1 MMKDFTTPCLL
12 FLLACGNTDNEDT
25 AQVQEWLSAPLE
37 SKSGNCPIIDDSGD
51 LQTITSSDET
61 RNVRFVL
68 PEVLSEDMQ
77 VIFFFHGLMPEGSNP
92 TNQMVSG
99 LGLQELADSNNAIIV
114 LPESPVWELMGNRFH
129 LWNIEQGTEGKDV
142 QLYDDLR
149 TCVYEAFPQGNSES
163 INLDKLVSVGF
174 SGGALFNTIIL
185 SQRSDTLAASVHIS
199 GGADL
204 EVATYT
210 NPFAPFNLP
219 TNDIPVLL
227 FSGGEQDVWP
237 NASFPIV
244 NFTEGTDHLF
254 TQLQQNDF
262 LAVLCKHNSGHTIT
276 PRSYT
281 QSIEWLTQH
290 EYGEPS
296 PFETPIEDWE
306 DWCTWS
312 Q

>member
-1 MMKDFTTPCLL
+1 MMRFFTTGLL
-12 FLLACGNTDNEDT
+12 ITLTACGDKEDT
-25 AQVQEWLSAPLE
+25 GNEQPWSSAPLAT
-37 SKSGNCPIIDDSGD
+37 KSGDCPTIDKSGD
-51 LQTITSSDET
+51 LQTVTSSDET

-68 PEVLSEDMQ
+68 PESPTENMRV
-77 VIFFFHGLMPEGSNP
+77 VFFFHGLMPEGSNP

-99 LGLQELADSNNAIIV
+99 LGLQELADSSNSIII

-129 LWNIEQGTEGKDV
+129 LWSIEQGTEDKDL

-149 TCVYEAFPQGNSES
+149 TCVYEAYPQGNASS
-163 INLDKLVSVGF
+163 VDLDKLVSVGF

-204 EVATYT
+204 EIATYA
-210 NPFAPFNLP
+210 NPFAPFNIP
-219 TNDIPVLL
+219 TNDVPVLL
-227 FSGGEQDVWP
+227 FSGGDQDVWP

-244 NFTEGTDHLF
+244 NFTEGTEHLF
-254 TQLQQNDF
+254 SQLQQNDF

-276 PRSYT
+276 PRSYI
-281 QSIEWLTQH
+281 QSIEWLTEH
-290 EYGEPS
+290 TYGEPS
-296 PFETPIEDWE
+296 PYEQPIEDWT

>member
-1 MMKDFTTPCLL
+1 MMRNFTTTCLL
-12 FLLACGNTDNEDT
+12 LLAACGDKEDT
-25 AQVQEWLSAPLE
+25 GDAQAWSSAPLTT
-37 SKSGNCPIIDDSGD
+37 KSGDCPTIDNSGD
-51 LQTITSSDET
+51 LQTFTSSDET
-61 RNVRFVL
+61 RKVRFVL
-68 PEVLSEDMQ
+68 PETPSENMR
-77 VIFFFHGLMPEGSNP
+77 VIFFFHGLMQEGSNP

-99 LGLQELADSNNAIIV
+99 LGLQELADSSNSIV
-114 LPESPVWELMGNRFH
+114 ILPESPVWELMGSRFH
-129 LWNIEQGTEGKDV
+129 LWNIELGTEEKDV
-142 QLYDDLR
+142 QLFDDLR
-149 TCVYEAFPQGNSES
+149 TCVYEAFPQGNAES
-163 INLDKLVSVGF
+163 IDLDKLVSVGF

-185 SQRSDTLAASVHIS
+185 SQRSETLAASVHIS

-219 TNDIPVLL
+219 THDIPVLL
-227 FSGGEQDVWP
+227 FSGGSQDVWP

-244 NFTEGTDHLF
+244 NFTEGTEHLF
-254 TQLQQNDF
+254 NQLQQNDF

-276 PRSYT
+276 SRSYL

-290 EYGEPS
+290 TYGEVS
-296 PFETPIEDWE
+296 PFASPVEDWT